1 MFKLEYRGDVTQ
13 KFVKSLFSSE
23 FKMPLQVILTTTK
36 LSTLLP
42 SLKSRIDK
50 LHRSRVVY
58 QITCSGCNALYVGQ
72 TVRHLTTRLKEH
84 GRLSAPVGKHLDE
97 CGQRGSS
104 WPRNVKIL
112 ESARSLS
119 TLLALE
125 ALHIREL
132 ERSNN
137 GDDFKSTELL
147 LKI

>member
-23 FKMPLQVILTTTK
+23 YKMPLQVVLTTTK
-36 LSTLLP
+36 LRTLLP

-97 CGQRGSS
+97 CGQRGSG

-112 ESARSLS
+112 DSARSLS

-132 ERSNN
+132 EPSINN
-137 GDDFKSTELL
+137 RDEFKSKEL